1 MEKQS
6 LFRSADGD
14 PTRGIHFCRVLYI
27 LCISCFSK
35 QGVSVSTVSNVV
47 SNRLCLRRIWFCMA
61 AHYAPAV
68 ESQGHFGCLIQDGK
82 RISNSASSGR
92 LVALSRAQSPSS
104 SPASSPAPTPQSTV
118 PPVAVVPTPT
128 PAPVLE
134 TQLVVSI
141 PEQKL
146 AVVVNDK
153 VYKSYKIS
161 TSRYGEGDTLGSWC
175 TPIGHLAVADKIGAT
190 VPFGGV
196 FQRRR
201 YTGEVLSANAPGRD
215 PIVSRIIW
223 LRGLDY
229 TTRNAFHRC
238 IYIHGT
244 PEEDSLGQ
252 RKRAMAVFGCVPAT
266 SSRSLIGSR
275 RYGGCHC

>member
-1 MEKQS
+1 MLK
-6 LFRSADGD
+6 
-14 PTRGIHFCRVLYI
+14 HFAIALLLTGFVVL
-27 LCISCFSK
+27 
-35 QGVSVSTVSNVV
+35 
-47 SNRLCLRRIWFCMA
+47 
-61 AHYAPAV
+61 
-68 ESQGHFGCLIQDGK
+68 SQ
-82 RISNSASSGR
+82 
-92 LVALSRAQSPSS
+92 AQSS
-104 SPASSPAPTPQSTV
+104 SPTPGMSPAAAPANTT
-118 PPVAVVPTPT
+118 PPVVVVPT

-146 AVVVNDK
+146 AVVVADK
-153 VYKSYKIS
+153 VYKTYKIS
-161 TSRYGEGDTLGSWC
+161 TSRYGEGDALGSWC
-175 TPIGHLAVADKIGAT
+175 TPKGRLAVATKIGGS

-229 TTRNAFHRC
+229 ANKNAFHRC

-244 PEEDSLGQ
+244 SEEDELGKKASYGCI
-252 RKRAMAVFGCVPAT
+252 RMRSSDIIEIFNWVAVGTGVAVVDKAISRAVKDLVDDRRLMAT
-266 SSRSLIGSR
+266 NSTKLEEKSDLMR
-275 RYGGCHC
+275 

>member
-1 MEKQS
+1 
-6 LFRSADGD
+6 
-14 PTRGIHFCRVLYI
+14 
-27 LCISCFSK
+27 
-35 QGVSVSTVSNVV
+35 
-47 SNRLCLRRIWFCMA
+47 MA
-61 AHYAPAV
+61 ALYAPPV
-68 ESQGHFGCLIQDGK
+68 ESEGHFSSLKKMLKHFLISLLLAGF
-82 RISNSASSGR
+82 
-92 LVALSRAQSPSS
+92 VTLSRAQNPSPLPVLS
-104 SPASSPAPTPQSTV
+104 AAPTPQTPV
-118 PPVAVVPTPT
+118 PAVAVSPT

-134 TQLVVSI
+134 TQLVVSV

-161 TSRYGEGDTLGSWC
+161 TSRYGEGDVLGSWC
-175 TPIGHLAVADKIGAT
+175 TPIGRLAVATKIGGA

-196 FQRRR
+196 FQGRR
-201 YTGEVLSANAPGRD
+201 YTGEVLSINAPGRD

-244 PEEDSLGQ
+244 PEEDELGKKASYGCI
-252 RKRAMAVFGCVPAT
+252 RMRSSDIIEVFNWITIGTGVAIVDKALSRAVKELADDHRLMATNTAKT
-266 SSRSLIGSR
+266 EERSDLVR
-275 RYGGCHC
+275 

>member
-1 MEKQS
+1 MGK
-6 LFRSADGD
+6 
-14 PTRGIHFCRVLYI
+14 HFLIVL
-27 LCISCFSK
+27 LLT
-35 QGVSVSTVSNVV
+35 G
-47 SNRLCLRRIWFCMA
+47 
-61 AHYAPAV
+61 
-68 ESQGHFGCLIQDGK
+68 
-82 RISNSASSGR
+82 
-92 LVALSRAQSPSS
+92 LVALSRAQNP
-104 SPASSPAPTPQSTV
+104 SPAPALSPAQQSATPTV
-118 PPVAVVPTPT
+118 VATPT

-161 TSRYGEGDTLGSWC
+161 TSRYGEGDALGSWC
-175 TPIGHLAVADKIGAT
+175 TPIGHLAVATKIGGT

-196 FQRRR
+196 LQRRR
-201 YTGEVLSANAPGRD
+201 YTGEILSVNAPGRD

-229 TTRNAFHRC
+229 TNKNAFHRC

-244 PEEDSLGQ
+244 PEEDSLGKKASYGCI
-252 RKRAMAVFGCVPAT
+252 RMRSTDVIEVYNWIMPGTGVAIVDKGIGRAVKDLADDRRLMATNTKPEV
-266 SSRSLIGSR
+266 RSDLVR
-275 RYGGCHC
+275 

>member
-1 MEKQS
+1 M
-6 LFRSADGD
+6 
-14 PTRGIHFCRVLYI
+14 
-27 LCISCFSK
+27 
-35 QGVSVSTVSNVV
+35 
-47 SNRLCLRRIWFCMA
+47 
-61 AHYAPAV
+61 
-68 ESQGHFGCLIQDGK
+68 GK
-82 RISNSASSGR
+82 EYLTALLLAG

-161 TSRYGEGDTLGSWC
+161 TSRYGEGDSLGSWC
-175 TPIGHLAVADKIGAT
+175 TPIGHLAVAGKIGGT

-244 PEEDSLGQ
+244 PEEDSLGKKASYGCI
-252 RKRAMAVFGCVPAT
+252 RMRSSDVIEVFNWINVGTGVAIVDKALGRAVKDLAEDRRLMATNTAKPEG
-266 SSRSLIGSR
+266 RSDLVR
-275 RYGGCHC
+275 